1 MSRNKGGQP
10 GNTNAVSKRPWT
22 AAIERA
28 LAKRSLAK
36 RREAIDDLAEKLLKQ
51 CDRGDVQALKEF
63 ADRMEGR
70 TIHQIEATIDGNL
83 TVEIVR
89 FADHPAK

>member
-1 MSRNKGGQP
+1 
-10 GNTNAVSKRPWT
+10 
-22 AAIERA
+22 
-28 LAKRSLAK
+28 
-36 RREAIDDLAEKLLKQ
+36 
-51 CDRGDVQALKEF
+51 VQALKEF

-89 FADHPAK
+89 FADHSAK